1 MTKIETKIE
10 KEEVG
15 TPTTIDNGSAEHVD
29 ELKTTVKGKIVRLSL
44 APEDKTRVIIQLD
57 STFKT
62 INQANG
68 EEHDTNSFGVN
79 VNNLII
85 QTRSLVPIIQ
95 TLEGVCMGS
104 NVPLPL
110 VNLALVNADITIVR
124 EFKAQGEQR
133 EYGDEH
139 YSNDC
144 YVTKIVAV
152 KPHISALN
160 ETIINSQIMA
170 IVTREVSP
178 TKSDVANPFGI

>member
-1 MTKIETKIE
+1 MTKINEKIE

-15 TPTTIDNGSAEHVD
+15 TPATSENNPTETID
-29 ELKTTVKGKIVRLSL
+29 ELKTTVKGKIVRMSL
-44 APEDKTRVIIQLD
+44 APEDKTRVIIQMD
-57 STFKT
+57 ATFKT

-68 EEHDTNSFGVN
+68 EEHDTSTFGVN

-85 QTRSLVPIIQ
+85 QTRMLVPIIQ
-95 TLEGVCMGS
+95 TLEGVCMGN
-104 NVPLPL
+104 NVPLAL
-110 VNLALVNADITIVR
+110 INLALVNADITIVR

-133 EYGDEH
+133 KFGEEH

-144 YVTKIVAV
+144 YVTSIVGV

-170 IVTREVSP
+170 LITREVSP
-178 TKSDVANPFGI
+178 TKSDVVNPFGI